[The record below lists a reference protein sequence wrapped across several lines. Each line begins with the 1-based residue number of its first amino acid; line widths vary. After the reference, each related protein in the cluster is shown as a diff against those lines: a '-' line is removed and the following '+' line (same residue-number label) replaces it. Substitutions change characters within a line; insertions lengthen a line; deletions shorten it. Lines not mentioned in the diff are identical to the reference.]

1 MSYDPSNIFARI
13 LRGELPAHV
22 VEETEHTLT
31 FMDIM
36 PKADGHALII
46 PKEGASN
53 IFDVSD
59 GALQNLITQVKR
71 VARAAQCAY
80 PGNGIRV
87 IQLNGSEAGQSVFHL
102 HFHVIPSADGM
113 NFGFHGGAAAD
124 EASLEANA
132 QRLKQ
137 ALNAL
142 D

>member
-36 PKADGHALII
+36 PKANGHALVI
-46 PKEGASN
+46 PKEDAAN
-53 IFDVSD
+53 IFEVPDD
-59 GALQNLITQVKR
+59 ALQKLITQVKR
-71 VARAAQCAY
+71 VARASQSAY

-124 EASLEANA
+124 EASLAEHAE
-132 QRLKQ
+132 RLKQ
-137 ALNAL
+137 ALATL
-142 D
+142 E

>member
-1 MSYDPSNIFARI
+1 MNYDPSNIFARI

-22 VEETEHTLT
+22 VEETEETLT

-36 PKADGHALII
+36 PKANGHALVI
-46 PKEGASN
+46 PKEEAAN
-53 IFDVSD
+53 IFEISD
-59 GALQNLITQVKR
+59 GALEGLIKQVKR
-71 VARAAQCAY
+71 VAKASQQAY

-113 NFGFHGGAAAD
+113 NFGFHGSAAAD
-124 EASLEANA
+124 EASLADHA
-132 QRLKQ
+132 QRLKR
-137 ALNAL
+137 ALSTL

>member
-1 MSYDPSNIFARI
+1 MSYDPANIFARI

-22 VEETEHTLT
+22 VEDTEHTLT

-36 PKADGHALII
+36 PKANGHALVI
-46 PKEGASN
+46 PKEDARN
-53 IFDVSD
+53 IYEVSD
-59 GALQNLITQVKR
+59 DALQKLITQVKR
-71 VARAAQCAY
+71 VAKASQRAF

-113 NFGFHGGAAAD
+113 NFGFHGDVAAD
-124 EASLEANA
+124 EASLAEHA

-137 ALNAL
+137 ALIEL

>member
-1 MSYDPSNIFARI
+1 MSYDPANIFARI

-22 VEETEHTLT
+22 VEDTEHTLT

-36 PKADGHALII
+36 PKANGHALVI
-46 PKEGASN
+46 PKEDARN
-53 IFDVSD
+53 IYEVSD
-59 GALQNLITQVKR
+59 DALHKLITQVKR
-71 VARAAQCAY
+71 VAKASQRAF

-113 NFGFHGGAAAD
+113 NFGFHGDVAAD
-124 EASLEANA
+124 EASLAEHAE
-132 QRLKQ
+132 RLKQ
-137 ALNAL
+137 ALIEL

>member
-1 MSYDPSNIFARI
+1 MSYDPANIFARI

-22 VEETEHTLT
+22 VEESNDTLT

-36 PKADGHALII
+36 PKANGHALVI
-46 PKEGASN
+46 PREEAAN
-53 IFDVSD
+53 IFDISD
-59 GALQNLITQVKR
+59 DGLRTLITQVKR
-71 VARAAQCAY
+71 VAKASQLAY

-124 EASLEANA
+124 DASLAEHAE
-132 QRLKQ
+132 RLKQ
-137 ALNAL
+137 ALAAL
-142 D
+142 E

>member
-22 VEETEHTLT
+22 VEETEDTLT

-36 PKADGHALII
+36 PKANGHALVI
-46 PKEGASN
+46 PKEDAPN
-53 IFDVSD
+53 IFEISD
-59 GALQNLITQVKR
+59 DALQGLIRQVKR
-71 VARAAQCAY
+71 VAKASQQAY

-124 EASLEANA
+124 EASLADHA
-132 QRLKQ
+132 QRLKR
-137 ALNAL
+137 ALSTL

>member
-1 MSYDPSNIFARI
+1 MSYDPANIFARI

-22 VEETEHTLT
+22 VEDTEHTLT

-36 PKADGHALII
+36 PKANGHALVI
-46 PKEGASN
+46 PKEDARN
-53 IFDVSD
+53 IYEVSD
-59 GALQNLITQVKR
+59 DALHKLITQVKR
-71 VARAAQCAY
+71 VAKASQRAF

-113 NFGFHGGAAAD
+113 NFGFHGDIAAD
-124 EASLEANA
+124 EASLAEHA

-137 ALNAL
+137 ALVEL

>member
-1 MSYDPSNIFARI
+1 MSYDPTNIFARI

-22 VEETEHTLT
+22 VEETEDTLT

-36 PKADGHALII
+36 PKANGHALVI
-46 PKEGASN
+46 PKEDAPN
-53 IFDVSD
+53 LFDISD
-59 GALQNLITQVKR
+59 DGLQKLITQVKR
-71 VARAAQCAY
+71 VAKASQLAY

-124 EASLEANA
+124 EASLAEHA

-137 ALNAL
+137 ALSAL
-142 D
+142 E